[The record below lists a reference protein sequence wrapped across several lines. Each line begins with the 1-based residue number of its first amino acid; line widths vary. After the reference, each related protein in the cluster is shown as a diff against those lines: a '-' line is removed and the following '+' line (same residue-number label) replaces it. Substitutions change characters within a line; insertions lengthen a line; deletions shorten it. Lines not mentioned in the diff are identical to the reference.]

1 MKTLTTVIF
10 FLMPVTFF
18 SQELAGQWNGTLYVQ
33 GNDLKIVLHVNKN
46 NNQYEATFDSPDQNA
61 NGIKVT
67 ATAFSYPHV
76 KFEIASLG
84 AVYEGVMSDEGITGK
99 WVQSGTALFLMFVKS
114 ESVPG
119 NK

>member
-1 MKTLTTVIF
+1 MKTLTTILF

-18 SQELAGQWNGTLYVQ
+18 NQELAGQWNGTLRVQ
-33 GNDLKIVLHVNKN
+33 GTDLRIVLHVKKN
-46 NNQYEATFDSPDQNA
+46 SNEYEATFDSPDQNA

-67 ATAFSYPHV
+67 ATTFSYPQV

-84 AVYEGVMSDEGITGK
+84 AAYEGVMSDEGITGK
-99 WVQSGTALFLMFVKS
+99 WVQSSTALFLMLVKS
-114 ESVPG
+114 EGAPG